1 MRWNSCGRFRI
12 ATAETVLYSGTE
24 EDENHEKGVGFI
36 LSKEAAQCLL
46 ECQPVSERIVR
57 ARFNSRWKQVTILQC
72 YAPTNEVTE
81 EVKDD
86 FYDQLQ
92 IILEQV
98 PCRDV
103 KIVMGYINAKVGM
116 GNTGREEVMEKHE
129 ARAKMNENG
138 ERWADFCQANEL
150 VIGETLF
157 PNKECKKRT
166 WRSPDGVN
174 VNQIDHLAF
183 SRGWRSSLQDVRVLG
198 GANVGSEFTQLCHKR
213 N

>member
-1 MRWNSCGRFRI
+1 M
-12 ATAETVLYSGTE
+12 V
-24 EDENHEKGVGFI
+24 
-36 LSKEAAQCLL
+36 
-46 ECQPVSERIVR
+46 
-57 ARFNSRWKQVTILQC
+57 
-72 YAPTNEVTE
+72 
-81 EVKDD
+81 
-86 FYDQLQ
+86 
-92 IILEQV
+92 LEQV

-103 KIVMGYINAKVGM
+103 KIVMGYINVKVGM

-157 PNKECKKRT
+157 PHKKSNKRT
-166 WRSPDGVN
+166 WRSPDGVI

-198 GANVGSEFTQLCHKR
+198 GANVGSDHIC
-213 N
+213 